1 MCAVFSA
8 GERGRTGE
16 VSRIV
21 EAGRSMEEKTPRPR
35 KEGICLLVG
44 CCWLWCRCFCIEMWM
59 VAEWQKSRFRVA
71 LSDVDAVVI
80 DNDRFAR
87 VHVVDVD
94 GRICYLLLLC
104 I

>member
-1 MCAVFSA
+1 MFSA

-44 CCWLWCRCFCIEMWM
+44 CCWLWCRCSASKCGW
-59 VAEWQKSRFRVA
+59 WQSGKSRFRVA
-71 LSDVDAVVI
+71 FSYMDAVVI

-94 GRICYLLLLC
+94 GRMCYLLLLC